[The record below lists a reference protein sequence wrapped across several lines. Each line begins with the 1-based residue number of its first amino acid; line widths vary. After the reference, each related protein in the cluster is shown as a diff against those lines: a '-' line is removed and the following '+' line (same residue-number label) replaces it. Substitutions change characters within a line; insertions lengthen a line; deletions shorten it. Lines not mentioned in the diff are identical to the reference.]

1 MLVNSPAELKRLE
14 GQLPWYCESRPKQ
27 IKRIGITPRSPWAVG
42 PTPEGRVRW
51 LFANR
56 NDWHDFKMMH
66 WRLILI
72 AGNLGPLHTETRSF
86 K

>member
-1 MLVNSPAELKRLE
+1 MLANSPSELKRLE

-51 LFANR
+51 LFEDI
-56 NDWHDFKMMH
+56 NDWHDFRIEH
-66 WRLILI
+66 SVLILI
-72 AGNLGPLHTETRSF
+72 AGNLGPL
-86 K
+86 